1 MFTFI
6 ARFGR
11 KLMTYL
17 ITGAT
22 GEIGSRLVKQL
33 LQSNIRPRIF
43 VRDLPKARSLYGD
56 SVDITT
62 GDLGDPAALRAA
74 FAGVDVLFLLNSGP
88 ELIRRD
94 AVAAQVAKS
103 VGVQRLVKLS
113 SMDARQNV
121 GTGIWH
127 AQGEAAIRASG
138 VPFTFVQ
145 PTGFMSNAL
154 FWAPMIKAQAVLR
167 SPTGDGK
174 IPFIH
179 PDDIVSVAAEVLTTE
194 RYIGESLA
202 ITGPEALSYAQMAA
216 KIAAAISRPIK
227 FEAISDEQA
236 RDKMAQRGESPKMI
250 EAHISIYRAIREG
263 HLAKVTDT
271 VDQVLGRK
279 PLPFDQFVQENI
291 AAFTDPVQANK

>member
-103 VGVQRLVKLS
+103 VGVQRLVKFS
-113 SMDARQNV
+113 SMDARKNW
-121 GTGIWH
+121 G
-127 AQGEAAIRASG
+127 RASG
-138 VPFTFVQ
+138 MHKAKPPFG
-145 PTGFMSNAL
+145 P
-154 FWAPMIKAQAVLR
+154 
-167 SPTGDGK
+167 
-174 IPFIH
+174 
-179 PDDIVSVAAEVLTTE
+179 AA
-194 RYIGESLA
+194 
-202 ITGPEALSYAQMAA
+202 
-216 KIAAAISRPIK
+216 
-227 FEAISDEQA
+227 F
-236 RDKMAQRGESPKMI
+236 
-250 EAHISIYRAIREG
+250 
-263 HLAKVTDT
+263 
-271 VDQVLGRK
+271 
-279 PLPFDQFVQENI
+279 PLPLCNLRVSCPTRCSGPQ
-291 AAFTDPVQANK
+291 

>member
-1 MFTFI
+1 
-6 ARFGR
+6 
-11 KLMTYL
+11 MTYL

-154 FWAPMIKAQAVLR
+154 FWAPMIKSQGVLR

-227 FEAISDEQA
+227 FEAISDEQE
-236 RDKMAQRGESPKMI
+236 RDKMAQ
-250 EAHISIYRAIREG
+250 
-263 HLAKVTDT
+263 
-271 VDQVLGRK
+271 
-279 PLPFDQFVQENI
+279 
-291 AAFTDPVQANK
+291 